1 MYEAVTTPRSNPV
14 VLPAD
19 LASFGRFDLPE
30 QYSSLS
36 PLVLNSDYTLL
47 QTFIDAA
54 SDQVEQL
61 AATAMISEGVVLTF
75 DFFPGQQDPRQMLN
89 YQLGYAYD
97 QAPWWWFGFQ
107 TKDSIEIVRRP
118 VQSSLSPVVAPV
130 ITYFDAN
137 GVLQTLDPTT
147 YTVACNK
154 ITLNVGST
162 WPLTDRRQDCIQI
175 NYTAGYGATSDTVPS
190 QLKLAVMFL
199 AAHFYENRQIV
210 TVAPTSEIY
219 MTLMSLLS
227 SYRSYRI
234 PR

>member
-1 MYEAVTTPRSNPV
+1 VQ
-14 VLPAD
+14 

-30 QYSSLS
+30 QYISSS
-36 PLVLNSDYTLL
+36 PQVDNPDYDMLVL
-47 QTFIDAA
+47 FIEAA

-61 AATAMISEGVVLTF
+61 AATAMITEQLTLTF

-107 TKDSIEIVRRP
+107 TKDSIELVRRP
-118 VQSSLSPVVAPV
+118 VQSSASPLVVPVVN
-130 ITYFDAN
+130 YNDEN
-137 GVLQTLDPTT
+137 GILQVFASSN
-147 YTVACNK
+147 YTVSCNK
-154 ITLNVGST
+154 ITLNVGCT

-175 NYTAGYGATSDTVPS
+175 EYTAGYGNTAASVPA
-190 QLKLAVMFL
+190 QLQLAVMYL
-199 AAHFYENRQIV
+199 ATHFYENRCIA
-210 TVAPTSEIY
+210 TVEPTSEVY
-219 MTLMSLLS
+219 MTLMSLLR